1 MLPAPV
7 MCMRNHQKC
16 NIKIATGE
24 LGVSV
29 ERLDLFYCEK
39 RIAVLLDRRNL
50 TLYLVVRPTVSTKN
64 YMYEIW
70 LCSETC
76 LHTWQCIE

>member
-1 MLPAPV
+1 MW
-7 MCMRNHQKC
+7 KDS

-50 TLYLVVRPTVSTKN
+50 RLYLVVRPTVSTKN
-64 YMYEIW
+64 YEIR

-76 LHTWQCIE
+76 LHTWQYIE